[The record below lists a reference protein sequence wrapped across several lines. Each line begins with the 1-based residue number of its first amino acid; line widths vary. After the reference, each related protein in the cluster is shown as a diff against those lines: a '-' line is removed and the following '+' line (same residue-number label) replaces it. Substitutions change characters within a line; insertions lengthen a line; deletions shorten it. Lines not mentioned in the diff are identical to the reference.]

1 MFILFT
7 LFALFSTERFILERN
22 QFDDIQCGDDASCH
36 VVKKL
41 EWIACHGASN
51 QSLICHKNTYGLIKL
66 KNMTIEYDKLRER
79 YTMNVSTSWELGPII
94 YFESIINDAIGF
106 VDFVTMGKYELRY
119 YKFHFYQQEPNAVL
133 RLKLSP
139 LFNFTNS
146 HGDFEPTLYEW
157 FRFWFCLLLPMYVL
171 ILCIII
177 AKRARLQTSQKDE
190 ALGFALPDNVK
201 FISAKIKN
209 KFRKQLIDDSKLLCE
224 VIEYCRKGTAFLWLD
239 SQQRSIYTIEI
250 ENTDGKISQ
259 KQLIQLRDRYPS
271 IIQSTVISPS
281 RKNSMILTINLS
293 NNLTRFFTQ
302 KYTANK

>member
-1 MFILFT
+1 MLIIFT
-7 LFALFSTERFILERN
+7 LFALFSTERFILERD
-22 QFDDIQCGDDASCH
+22 QFDDIHCGDDASCH

-51 QSLICHKNTYGLIKL
+51 QSLICHKNTYGLIKM

-79 YTMNVSTSWELGPII
+79 YTMNVSTSWVLGPVV

-106 VDFVTMGKYELRY
+106 IDFITMGKYDLRFY
-119 YKFHFYQQEPNAVL
+119 EFHFYQQEPNAVL
-133 RLKLSP
+133 RLKWPP
-139 LFNFTNS
+139 LES
-146 HGDFEPTLYEW
+146 RDIDYG
-157 FRFWFCLLLPMYVL
+157 FWFCLLLTMFVF
-171 ILCIII
+171 IVHIFTAI
-177 AKRARLQTSQKDE
+177 QTRSPTPKKDDS
-190 ALGFALPDNVK
+190 LGFALPDNVK
-201 FISAKIKN
+201 FISTKIKN

-224 VIEYCRKGTAFLWLD
+224 VIEYCQKGTAFLWLD
-239 SQQRSIYTIEI
+239 CQQRSIYTIEI

-259 KQLIQLRDRYPS
+259 KQLIQLRDRYPT

>member
-1 MFILFT
+1 MLIIFT
-7 LFALFSTERFILERN
+7 LFALFSTERFILERD
-22 QFDDIQCGDDASCH
+22 QFDDIHCGDDASCH

-41 EWIACHGASN
+41 EWIACHGVSN
-51 QSLICHKNTYGLIKL
+51 QSLICHKNTYGLIKM

-79 YTMNVSTSWELGPII
+79 YTMNVSTSWVLGPVV

-106 VDFVTMGKYELRY
+106 VDFVTMGKYDLRY
-119 YKFHFYQQEPNAVL
+119 YEFHFYQQEPNAVL
-133 RLKLSP
+133 RLKWPP
-139 LFNFTNS
+139 LESRVIDYILDYFHVFL
-146 HGDFEPTLYEW
+146 FLLMICFIVW
-157 FRFWFCLLLPMYVL
+157 FPSYFSIVDTTP
-171 ILCIII
+171 
-177 AKRARLQTSQKDE
+177 KKDDSM
-190 ALGFALPDNVK
+190 GFALPDNVK
-201 FISAKIKN
+201 FISTKIKN
-209 KFRKQLIDDSKLLCE
+209 KFKKQLIDDSKLLCE

-239 SQQRSIYTIEI
+239 CQQRSIYTIEI

-259 KQLIQLRDRYPS
+259 KQLIQLRDRYPT